1 MIDDDCKVIMEV
13 HEQTTDIPLSFANSI
28 RIPPHTIAVAVV
40 ECAKPLNSAMDIR
53 ADEGFLRDFPN
64 IHVARSYMKNPKES
78 LAPNCIPFAFTNL
91 SMYSQYLGK
100 DKVVGFAQPTAED
113 VEVHTLADHDELAEM
128 MRGPRNHIPRKKQ
141 AKYKLPIIPLDNAF
155 ITSPADVLGPRKV
168 NLQDADITPGMR
180 STFDVLCEKYPK
192 VFSKGNEDIGRT
204 LLVTMDIDTGDS
216 PLVSLRPYTLALK
229 HHRWVQ
235 EEIEITKSKS
245 PWASPIVIVPKKSQ
259 PGEPPKER
267 LCIDFRKI
275 KDLQQK
281 VITEGKSKGCLSLIP
296 LPKIDE
302 MYAKLKGAKF
312 FLTIDLRSGYYHIA
326 LGKDS
331 RAKTAFVMPFGK
343 YEFLQVP
350 FGLAQAPAFFQHL
363 MGKVLDN
370 CPFAMMYLDDI
381 IIFSDTEEEHLAHI
395 KEIFKRL
402 EAADLKMKRSKCDF
416 FKKHIHYLGH
426 LISANG
432 IRPLKDKRDMIR
444 DMPAPRNSKEVKQFL
459 GLAGYYR
466 KFVPCFVDLSRP
478 LAWLTCKDRVF
489 EWTHE
494 CRKAFDILKQ
504 SLCAQP
510 ILKYADTSKGYTLYT
525 DVSKYRW
532 AGILTQT
539 HTSMVGGK
547 TVTTDHPVA
556 YVSVLFRGSQLN
568 WAALTKEAYAIYM
581 SVKKLA
587 FYLTD
592 ADILLKSDHLPLKKF
607 LQKNTLNNKVNN
619 WAMELEAFNIRFE
632 HVSSKANI
640 LADRFS
646 HLVDLDP
653 DARLDPENARWE
665 FGYYIFESLP
675 KLSSE
680 DIVQLCE
687 ILSGENVIRPDPDVQ
702 QPFVQQLRSPLTL
715 DQLRAL
721 QGQDNKCNTLTR
733 MLKNGKLDPVAYS
746 LQEGILY

>member
-13 HEQTTDIPLSFANSI
+13 HEQTTDIPLSLT

-40 ECAKPLNSAMDIR
+40 ECAKPLNSTMDIR
-53 ADEGFLRDFPN
+53 ASEGFLRDFPN
-64 IHVARSYMKNPKES
+64 IHVARSYMNNPKEA
-78 LAPNCIPFAFTNL
+78 LVPNCIPFAFTNL

-100 DKVVGFAQPTAED
+100 DKVVGFTQPTAED
-113 VEVHTLADHDELAEM
+113 VEVHALADHDELAEM
-128 MRGPRNHIPRKKQ
+128 MQGPRNHIPCKKQ

-155 ITSPADVLGPRKV
+155 ITSPADVPGLRKV
-168 NLQDADITPGMR
+168 DLQDADITPGMR
-180 STFDVLCEKYPK
+180 SAFDVLCEKYPK

-204 LLVTMDIDTGDS
+204 QLVTMDINTGDS
-216 PLVSLRPYTLALK
+216 PPVSSRPYTLALK

-235 EEIEITKSKS
+235 EEIETPERASIKTKSMS

-259 PGEPPKER
+259 PGEPPKKR

-275 KDLQQK
+275 NDLQQK

-312 FLTIDLRSGYYHIA
+312 FSTIDLRSGCYHMA

-363 MGKVLDN
+363 MNKVLDN

-402 EAADLKMKRSKCDF
+402 DAADLKMKRSKCDF

-426 LISANG
+426 LISADG
-432 IRPLKDKRDMIR
+432 IQPLKDKLDTIC
-444 DMPAPRNSKEVKQFL
+444 DMPAPHNSKEVKQFL

-466 KFVPCFVDLSRP
+466 KFVPRFADLSRP
-478 LAWLTCKDRVF
+478 LAQLTCKDRVF
-489 EWTHE
+489 EWMHE

-510 ILKYADTSKGYTLYT
+510 ILKYADMSKGYILYK
-525 DVSKYRW
+525 DVSKYGW
-532 AGILTQT
+532 AGVLTQA
-539 HTSMVGGK
+539 HTSMVEGK
-547 TVTTDHPVA
+547 LITTDHPVA
-556 YVSVLFRGSQLN
+556 YVSGLFRGSQLN

-592 ADILLKSDHLPLKKF
+592 ADVLLKSDHLPLKKF

-619 WAMELEAFNIRFE
+619 WAMELEAFNIRFK
-632 HVSSKANI
+632 HVSGKANI
-640 LADRFS
+640 LVDMLS

-680 DIVQLCE
+680 DIVQVCE
-687 ILSGENVIRPDPDVQ
+687 ILSGENVIRPNPDVQ
-702 QPFVQQLRSPLTL
+702 QPFVQQLRSPLT
-715 DQLRAL
+715 RP
-721 QGQDNKCNTLTR
+721 R
-733 MLKNGKLDPVAYS
+733 
-746 LQEGILY
+746 